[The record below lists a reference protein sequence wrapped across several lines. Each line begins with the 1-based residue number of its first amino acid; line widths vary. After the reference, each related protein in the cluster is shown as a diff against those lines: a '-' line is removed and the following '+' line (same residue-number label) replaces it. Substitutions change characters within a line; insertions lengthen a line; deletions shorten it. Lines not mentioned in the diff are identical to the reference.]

1 MILQLSEYSTL
12 FENIKPTFN
21 EKSLS
26 ALKPHSHPEDKLI
39 LEEIAII
46 EAVAEKIT
54 ELNELPS
61 LVVLRVSITPLIS
74 AHSAASPS
82 VTEALKKLSSAIE
95 KLSAA
100 VEETSN
106 GDVLFTVVA
115 TKETLARKKRQ
126 AVVSFL
132 LFFCLNKSKIIKFK
146 IKFFRKKQIP

>member
-1 MILQLSEYSTL
+1 M
-12 FENIKPTFN
+12 
-21 EKSLS
+21 
-26 ALKPHSHPEDKLI
+26 KPHSHPEDKLI

-106 GDVLFTVVA
+106 GNVLFTVVA
-115 TKETLARKKRQ
+115 TKETLLARKKRQ
-126 AVVSFL
+126 TVVSFFFGF
-132 LFFCLNKSKIIKFK
+132 LFSGKFSN
-146 IKFFRKKQIP
+146 

>member
-1 MILQLSEYSTL
+1 M
-12 FENIKPTFN
+12 
-21 EKSLS
+21 
-26 ALKPHSHPEDKLI
+26 KPHSHPEDKLI

-46 EAVAEKIT
+46 EAVAEKIS